1 MKYSRR
7 RFGLALPALA
17 GAAAVSSVSAEGKTL
32 PSAALK
38 FEDFKVKE
46 SSHGSSRAVL
56 NGETHLGYAVEMHI
70 TELNSGE
77 MPHPPHHHSHEEMM
91 FVQKGILDVTVN
103 GKTTRLTPGSLF
115 YVFSNDEHGVKNPGP
130 DKVQYL
136 VTALGTGK
144 G

>member
-17 GAAAVSSVSAEGKTL
+17 SAVASAAPDNPKTL

-38 FEDFKVKE
+38 YEDFKVKDNGK
-46 SSHGSSRAVL
+46 SKSRAVL
-56 NGETHLGYAVEMHI
+56 NGQTHSGFPIEMHI
-70 TELNSGE
+70 TELNPGE
-77 MPHPPHHHSHEEMM
+77 SPHPPHHHVHEEAM
-91 FVQKGILDVTVN
+91 FIQRGELDVTVN

-130 DKVQYL
+130 DKVQYF
-136 VTALGTGK
+136 VTALGPGQS
-144 G
+144 

>member
-1 MKYSRR
+1 M
-7 RFGLALPALA
+7 ALPGALA
-17 GAAAVSSVSAEGKTL
+17 GAAVVSQAAEGKAL

-56 NGETHLGYAVEMHI
+56 NGDTHLGYAVEMHI
-70 TELNSGE
+70 TELNPGE

-91 FVQKGILDVTVN
+91 FVQRGMLDVTVN

-136 VTALGTGK
+136 VTALGTGR

>member
-17 GAAAVSSVSAEGKTL
+17 GAVSSASAETKIL

-56 NGETHLGYAVEMHI
+56 NGETHSGFAVEMHI
-70 TELNSGE
+70 TELNPGE
-77 MPHPPHHHSHEEMM
+77 MPHPPHHHVHEEAM
-91 FVQKGILDVTVN
+91 FIQKGALDVTVN
-103 GKTTRLTPGSLF
+103 GKTTHLTPGSLF
-115 YVFSNDEHGVKNPGP
+115 FVHSNDEHGVKNPGP
-130 DKVQYL
+130 DKAQYF
-136 VTALGTGK
+136 VTALGPGQA
-144 G
+144 